1 MLTNYLYRHQSRL
14 VYFNITTNSSMSKK
28 EIFHK
33 SILCKMIFQKSGSLQ
48 LLHHVTTSNRP
59 FVHLG
64 NNFVQNSSYFH
75 SLIGRNFLLLNII
88 IFVQKNISWCRYSR
102 SSFFFFYPNILCYR
116 MALSVHNSFHPVC
129 QMVTWYSF
137 FPTITSPILPPPSM
151 KRSPPPLP
159 SLLWTSPWTS
169 A

>member
-102 SSFFFFYPNILCYR
+102 SSFFFFILISCVTGW
-116 MALSVHNSFHPVC
+116 LCLFTTHSIPSVRWSRGIHSSQP
-129 QMVTWYSF
+129 
-137 FPTITSPILPPPSM
+137 LPPQYF
-151 KRSPPPLP
+151 PLP
-159 SLLWTSPWTS
+159 Q
-169 A
+169 